1 MYVHNNAVNMKL
13 KKWTKC
19 FWKKAGIR
27 RCNNVGEQ
35 DLSNERLLFQ
45 FSGSMQTI
53 RVQFVS
59 CLGIVPSGCFGGLG
73 DDFGGKSCAVVFVA
87 AESKRVG

>member
-1 MYVHNNAVNMKL
+1 
-13 KKWTKC
+13 
-19 FWKKAGIR
+19 
-27 RCNNVGEQ
+27 
-35 DLSNERLLFQ
+35 
-45 FSGSMQTI
+45 MQTI

-73 DDFGGKSCAVVFVA
+73 DDFGGKSCAVVVVV